1 LSLVAKTVHFK
12 QEGTIMPVPKKEST
26 TSNTDPKTG
35 EQASSQ
41 LPEQQAFH
49 QHLRALTR
57 SAVRVVI
64 EEVMREELTQ
74 FLGANWGESTPERK
88 GYRNGTYTRDLATS
102 SGPIEDLQIPRDRE
116 GDFHTQVFERYSRYE
131 PQVAEGLTQMFVAG
145 VSTQKVG
152 EVAQTLMGVA
162 PSAST
167 ISRLNQTLTQQFE
180 TWRERPLQTHWRIL
194 YLDGIHFPIRHGD
207 QTDSTILLTALGVD
221 LEGNKEVLA
230 LRACAE
236 ESKEGWM
243 GLLHDVRSRGATQM
257 DLIVTDGHD
266 GRLSAV
272 SALFAATPRQRCVV
286 HKERNVM
293 SAIPK
298 RERSAVT
305 AELTG
310 IWKSETK
317 EEALLQL
324 AAFKGKY
331 RMRYPEAVRSLME
344 DEEHLLTFYAFPQV
358 MHRYIRT
365 TNAIESFF
373 SNVRQRTDQ
382 IDTFTTETS
391 CLTIVWAVMQGIHVP
406 RIPVS

>member
-1 LSLVAKTVHFK
+1 MS
-12 QEGTIMPVPKKEST
+12 VPKKEST
-26 TSNTDPKTG
+26 TSATSPKTV
-35 EQASSQ
+35 EQASPW

-49 QHLRALTR
+49 EHLRVLVR
-57 SAVRVVI
+57 GAVRVVI
-64 EEVMREELTQ
+64 EEVMREELEQ
-74 FLGANWGESTPERK
+74 FLGATWGECTPTRK

-102 SGPIEDLQIPRDRE
+102 SGQIEDLQVPRDRE
-116 GDFHTQVFERYSRYE
+116 GQFHTQMFERYSRYE

-145 VSTQKVG
+145 VSTHKVG

-162 PSAST
+162 PSASSV
-167 ISRLNQTLTQQFE
+167 SRLNQTLTEQFE
-180 TWRERPLQTHWRIL
+180 AWRERPLLARWHIL
-194 YLDGIHFPIRHGD
+194 YLDGVHFTVRHGD
-207 QTDSTILLTALGVD
+207 KTDATILLTALGVD

-236 ESKEGWM
+236 ESKDGWM
-243 GLLHDVRSRGATQM
+243 DLLQDVRARGATQV

-266 GRLSAV
+266 GLLAAV
-272 SALFAATPRQRCVV
+272 SALFTATLRQRCVV
-286 HKERNVM
+286 HKQRNVM
-293 SAIPK
+293 NAIPK
-298 RERSAVT
+298 RERSTVAT
-305 AELTG
+305 ELAG
-310 IWKSETK
+310 IWKSSTK
-317 EEALLQL
+317 EEALTQL

-331 RMRYPEAVRSLME
+331 QKCYPEAVRSLME

-382 IDTFTTETS
+382 IDTFTTEAS
-391 CLTIVWAVMQGIHVP
+391 CLTFVWAVMQDIHVP